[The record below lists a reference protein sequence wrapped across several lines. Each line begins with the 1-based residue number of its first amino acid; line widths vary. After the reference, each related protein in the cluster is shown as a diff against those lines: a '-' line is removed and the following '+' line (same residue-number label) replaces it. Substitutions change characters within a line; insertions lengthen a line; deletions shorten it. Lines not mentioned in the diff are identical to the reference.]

1 MVKFIFLEKNLQKAM
16 FEKQRILIIEDEVK
30 VATFIN
36 KGLQTQEFLSEIA
49 LTGLEAIELFN
60 KTQFDLVILDIGLP
74 DMSGLDLCKHIRK
87 INDRIPILMLT
98 AMGSLTDKLSGFEV
112 GTNDYMVKP
121 FDFMEL
127 LVRVRTLLKYCP
139 DNIAKLE
146 VIQVSDLELDLNEKI
161 ARRSGKGIELTARE
175 FSLLEFLMI
184 NKGKVL
190 SKSEIAEKVWDINF
204 DTHTN
209 FVEVYINYIRNKIDK
224 GYSNK
229 LIHTVVGM
237 GYMLKQK

>member
-1 MVKFIFLEKNLQKAM
+1 MLEQQK
-16 FEKQRILIIEDEVK
+16 ILIVEDEFK
-30 VATFIN
+30 VATFIK
-36 KGLQTQEFLSEIA
+36 KGLLTQEILADIA
-49 LTGLEAIELFN
+49 FTGLEAIELFN
-60 KTQFDLVILDIGLP
+60 KNHYDLVILDIGLP

-87 INDRIPILMLT
+87 NNDRIPILMLT
-98 AMGSLTDKLSGFEV
+98 AMGSLSDKLSGFEM

-127 LVRVRTLLKYCP
+127 LVRVRSLLKYGP
-139 DNIAKLE
+139 EIIGKENI
-146 VIQVSDLELDLNEKI
+146 IQVSDLELDLNEKI
-161 ARRSGKGIELTARE
+161 ARRCGKEIELTARE
-175 FSLLEFLMI
+175 FSLLEYLML

-190 SKSEIAEKVWDINF
+190 SKVEIAEKVWDINF

>member
-1 MVKFIFLEKNLQKAM
+1 MLEQQK
-16 FEKQRILIIEDEVK
+16 ILIVEDEFK
-30 VATFIN
+30 VATFIK
-36 KGLQTQEFLSEIA
+36 KGLLTQEILADIA
-49 LTGLEAIELFN
+49 FTGLEAIELFN
-60 KTQFDLVILDIGLP
+60 KNHYDLVILDIGLP

-87 INDRIPILMLT
+87 NNDRIPILMLT
-98 AMGSLTDKLSGFEV
+98 AMGSLSDKLSGFEM

-127 LVRVRTLLKYCP
+127 LVRVRSLLKYGP
-139 DNIAKLE
+139 EIIGKEN

-161 ARRSGKGIELTARE
+161 ARRCGKEIELTARE
-175 FSLLEFLMI
+175 FSLLEYLML

-190 SKSEIAEKVWDINF
+190 SKVEIAEKVWDINF

>member
-1 MVKFIFLEKNLQKAM
+1 M
-16 FEKQRILIIEDEVK
+16 FEQQKILIVEDEIK
-30 VATFIN
+30 VATFIK
-36 KGLQTQEFLSEIA
+36 KGLLTQKFHSDIA
-49 LTGLEAIELFN
+49 FTGLEAIELFN
-60 KTQFDLVILDIGLP
+60 KTHFDLVILDIGLP

-87 INDRIPILMLT
+87 NNCRLPILMLT

-127 LVRVRTLLKYCP
+127 LVRVRSLLKYCP
-139 DNIAKLE
+139 EVNAKENI
-146 VIQVSDLELDLNEKI
+146 IQVSDLELDLNEKI
-161 ARRSGKGIELTARE
+161 ARRCGKEIELTARE
-175 FSLLEFLMI
+175 FSLLEYLML

-190 SKSEIAEKVWDINF
+190 SKVQIAEQVWDINF

>member
-1 MVKFIFLEKNLQKAM
+1 MLEQQK
-16 FEKQRILIIEDEVK
+16 ILIVEDEFK
-30 VATFIN
+30 VATFIK
-36 KGLQTQEFLSEIA
+36 KGLLTQELLGDIA
-49 LTGLEAIELFN
+49 FTGLEAIELFN
-60 KTQFDLVILDIGLP
+60 KNHYDLVILDIGLP

-87 INDRIPILMLT
+87 NNDRIPILMLT
-98 AMGSLTDKLSGFEV
+98 AMGSLSDKLSGFEM

-127 LVRVRTLLKYCP
+127 LVRVRSLMKYCP
-139 DNIAKLE
+139 EITEKENI
-146 VIQVSDLELDLNEKI
+146 IQVSDLELDLNEKI
-161 ARRSGKGIELTARE
+161 ARRCGKEIELTARE
-175 FSLLEFLMI
+175 FSLLEYLML
-184 NKGKVL
+184 NRGKVL
-190 SKSEIAEKVWDINF
+190 SKVEIAEKVWDINF

-237 GYMLKQK
+237 GYMLKHK